1 MKWVTTLDLTMTQVE
16 IDPMWLSS
24 VVDLR
29 KHEFALHDYT
39 KSSLYYSQEKN
50 LNLLNPLFVVVFI
63 HSFIWLIIYFYTN
76 SIFSQIYKLLVLFDL

>member
-29 KHEFALHDYT
+29 KHEIALHDYT
-39 KSSLYYSQEKN
+39 KSSLYYSQEKTWIY
-50 LNLLNPLFVVVFI
+50 LILYLSLSIHLFI
-63 HSFIWLIIYFYTN
+63 QSIPYFRKFTN
-76 SIFSQIYKLLVLFDL
+76 Y

>member
-29 KHEFALHDYT
+29 KHEIALHDYT
-39 KSSLYYSQEKN
+39 KSSLYYSQEKK
-50 LNLLNPLFVVVFI
+50 LE
-63 HSFIWLIIYFYTN
+63 YT
-76 SIFSQIYKLLVLFDL
+76 

>member
-29 KHEFALHDYT
+29 THEIALHDYT

-50 LNLLNPLFVVVFI
+50 LNLLNPLFVFI
-63 HSFIWLIIYFYTN
+63 HSFIYTIY
-76 SIFSQIYKLLVLFDL
+76 SIFSQFYKLLVLFDL